1 MDNKNEII
9 KLMEE
14 MEEYPQ
20 DMEQRAKVNN
30 YTKMPFSRLASY
42 GVALEPLIEGI
53 QKIASEPGGSG
64 LYFVDTGGK
73 SMFQMKGTTS
83 FIGSLKTEGGMV
95 GGGQA
100 KLNSIEFN
108 PTMIFVAVA
117 MANMDKK
124 LDSIK
129 DMQKEMIDFLVQKEK
144 SELRG
149 NLAIV
154 QEIYNQYKINFEN
167 KQFLSG
173 SYKKILDVKQTSEQK
188 IDFYRNQITKR
199 IEKTESLHRNKGIND
214 KIEYLVDHLNEYQ
227 MALYIL
233 GFASCLEICLL
244 GNCDE
249 AYLNNIVDKLE
260 KYSYDYLEIYTK
272 CYEKIEED
280 SFKSIEANV
289 LKSLS
294 STTKFVGK
302 TVEKI
307 PFINKAIFD
316 EALIAAGEKMEDAHE
331 EMLNNK
337 INILVGNKSNVMKA
351 FIDNINTINEL
362 YNKPINLVVDQ
373 ENLYLATSDKF

>member
-1 MDNKNEII
+1 M
-9 KLMEE
+9 
-14 MEEYPQ
+14 
-20 DMEQRAKVNN
+20 
-30 YTKMPFSRLASY
+30 
-42 GVALEPLIEGI
+42 
-53 QKIASEPGGSG
+53 
-64 LYFVDTGGK
+64 
-73 SMFQMKGTTS
+73 
-83 FIGSLKTEGGMV
+83 
-95 GGGQA
+95 
-100 KLNSIEFN
+100 
-108 PTMIFVAVA
+108 
-117 MANMDKK
+117 
-124 LDSIK
+124 
-129 DMQKEMIDFLVQKEK
+129 
-144 SELRG
+144 
-149 NLAIV
+149 
-154 QEIYNQYKINFEN
+154 
-167 KQFLSG
+167 
-173 SYKKILDVKQTSEQK
+173 
-188 IDFYRNQITKR
+188 
-199 IEKTESLHRNKGIND
+199 HRNKGIND

-362 YNKPINLVVDQ
+362 YNKPIKLVVDQ